1 MEEFMNK
8 NKALPNEKKYKTL
21 LKQILPQLGEDQ
33 NKIILAEVMLA
44 LKQEGLIGK
53 NLTKN
58 DSYLINLIKET
69 ILNSPDEMKKAL
81 TLANTLKK

>member
-1 MEEFMNK
+1 MNK